1 MSRNR
6 PPKWEQILYE
16 PGSTTAEALIH
27 PETGLTVTSG
37 LTAAE
42 YIEKYNKK
50 AVLMPYEEAM
60 DQIEVAIEKKY
71 ITEWEE
77 ISRKHFHEMFE
88 VLPPEHFLIQ
98 AYKHSEAPTYFVRGF
113 RMMEY
118 TTHDRKN
125 TPITGH
131 YIQVSNVH
139 HQAFSWWAC
148 TRRIGDM
155 EEILKDFMKLKFPD
169 YRLDYSKTYY
179 GTVGAV

>member
-1 MSRNR
+1 MNR

-16 PGSTTAEALIH
+16 PGNTTAEAFIH
-27 PETGLTVTSG
+27 PGTGLIVTSG
-37 LTAAE
+37 LTVAE
-42 YIEKYNKK
+42 YNEKYNKK

-77 ISRKHFHEMFE
+77 ISEKKWDEMFGA
-88 VLPPEHFLIQ
+88 LPPEHFLIQ
-98 AYKHSEAPTYFVRGF
+98 VYRHSEAPSYYVRGF

-118 TTHDRKN
+118 TTNDTKG

-155 EEILKDFMKLKFPD
+155 EEILEDFMKSKFPD
-169 YRLDYSKTYY
+169 YHLDWTKTYY
-179 GTVGAV
+179 G